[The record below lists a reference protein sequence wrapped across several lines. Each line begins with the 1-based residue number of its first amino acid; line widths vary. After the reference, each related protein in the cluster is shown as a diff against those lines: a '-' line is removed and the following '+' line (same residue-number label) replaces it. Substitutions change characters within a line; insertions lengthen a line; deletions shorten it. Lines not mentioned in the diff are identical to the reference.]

1 MKKVDKN
8 SRQDGQIIKEEQP
21 VIVAIGAS
29 AGGLE
34 ALQDFFKNMPLNTG
48 LSFVVIQHLS
58 PDYKS
63 LMDELLARYTQI
75 PIKIITDGMLVE
87 PDHIYLIPPR
97 KNLYIFHRK
106 LFLEDQNIKRGLN
119 LPVDIF
125 FRSLATEMGKNAI
138 GVILSGTGSDGT
150 LGTRAIKENGG
161 IVIVQDESTAKF
173 DGMPRSSVATGL
185 VDFILPPAKMPDAIV
200 NYIKHPFVSKEKALD
215 NILSKNIDTLSKII
229 MILRDYSGIDFSYYK
244 ENTITRRLERRVSI
258 NRFDSLDQ
266 YLIFLSESDK
276 EKETLFRELLIGV
289 TRFFRDTE
297 AFESIKEN
305 VIPRFKDK
313 KSLRIWSIGCSTG
326 EEVYSVAF
334 LISDFI
340 EKNNLN
346 CEVKIF
352 ATDIDK
358 HSLDIASQGLYPDN
372 IVADIDT
379 YYLKKYFVRKD
390 DGYQVHEQ
398 IRKMIVFANHNL
410 LKDPPFSKIDLIVC
424 RNLFIYL
431 KSDVQQRLLSIFF
444 YSLSPN
450 GILFMGN
457 SETIGEMSE
466 AFDAIDNKNKIYIC
480 KSGYKPPIIKD
491 LPILSHRGQDYET
504 NLFSKRRG
512 SEILKSDK
520 LMEVLLGE
528 YLPPSIIIDQN
539 DYIIH
544 IINNVSEFV
553 KLQPGKFSQN
563 LYDNL
568 PNELG
573 LFVSTQLRKLK
584 RDNQKTLTEIVY
596 GIKNYEDRKIQITT
610 SKIELEKTLL
620 YLISFSSIKDTE
632 TEKVKKSKSKDKVID
647 VDRQIISRISELE
660 KELQYTKEN
669 LQATVE
675 ELETSNEEL
684 QSSNEE
690 LIASNEELQSTNE
703 ELQSVNE
710 ELYTVNSEYQN
721 KIEELS
727 KLNNDMNNLLRNTE
741 VGALYLDRNLCI
753 RKITPLVSKI
763 TNIMQNDIGRPMSHI
778 TVLPNYTQIYDDLNT
793 VVDTLQPVD
802 REIFLS
808 KENKW
813 YLVRLRPYRTDFN
826 AVDGFLITFVEITK
840 LIEERNKVQDLNI
853 KLQSV
858 LELGKVAWWDWDLT
872 NNKVSMD
879 ERKATMLGYKIEEF
893 PTDVYDICNL
903 IHPDDYDKTMQMM
916 KDYLDG
922 KTNEW
927 KTIYRIRR
935 KDGDFSWYYDRGH
948 FSEFD
953 DKGKPTKITGAV
965 FDVTNLKE
973 FEYQLSGFKQLTERI
988 ISDNPY
994 AITILDA
1001 SGSII
1006 YANKK
1011 SEELFGIIQDDI
1023 VNRHYNSPAWK
1034 IEGLDGKSIS
1044 PKKLPFSIVKSTL
1057 EPLENYRHY
1066 IYHPQKGKILL
1077 SISGSPILDEK
1088 GNFVY
1093 AFFLVREIVSN
1104 E

>member
-1 MKKVDKN
+1 MKKVTMQSLPDK
-8 SRQDGQIIKEEQP
+8 QISKEEQP
-21 VIVAIGAS
+21 IIVAIGAS

-34 ALQDFFKNMPLNTG
+34 ALQDFFINMPLNTG
-48 LSFVVIQHLS
+48 LSFVVVQHLS

-161 IVIVQDESTAKF
+161 MVIVQDETTAKF

-185 VDFILPPAKMPDAIV
+185 VDFILPPSKMPDAII

-215 NILSKNIDTLSKII
+215 NILSKNIDSLSKII

-297 AFESIKEN
+297 AFESLKEN
-305 VIPRFKDK
+305 VIPKFADK

-326 EEVYSVAF
+326 EEVYSIAF
-334 LISDFI
+334 LISDYFD
-340 EKNNLN
+340 KNNSN
-346 CEVKIF
+346 CEIKIF

-358 HSLDIASQGLYPDN
+358 HSLEIASQGLYPDN
-372 IVADIDT
+372 IVADIDP

-398 IRKMIVFANHNL
+398 IRKLIVFANHNL

-431 KSDVQQRLLSIFF
+431 KPEVQQRLLSIFF

-450 GILFMGN
+450 GFLFMGN

-466 AFDAIDNKNKIYIC
+466 AFDAIDNRNKIYKC
-480 KSGYKPPIIKD
+480 KQGYKPPIIKD
-491 LPILSHRGQDYET
+491 LPILSHRGQDYES
-504 NLFSKRRG
+504 NLFTKRR
-512 SEILKSDK
+512 SNEILKIDK
-520 LMEVLLGE
+520 LIETLLGE
-528 YLPPSIIIDQN
+528 YLPPSVIIDQN

-544 IINNVSEFV
+544 IINNVSDFV

-568 PNELG
+568 PHELG

-584 RDNQKTLTEIVY
+584 RENQKSISEIVF
-596 GIKNYEDRKIQITT
+596 GIKNYEDKKIKITV
-610 SKIELEKTLL
+610 SKIELEKTFLF
-620 YLISFSSIKDTE
+620 LISFSYII
-632 TEKVKKSKSKDKVID
+632 EKEVEIAKKSKSKDKVVQLD
-647 VDRQIISRISELE
+647 KQIISRISELE
-660 KELQYTKEN
+660 KELQFTKES

-727 KLNNDMNNLLRNTE
+727 KLNNNMNNLLRNTE

-763 TNIMQNDIGRPMSHI
+763 TNIMQSDIGRPITHI
-778 TVLPNYTQIYDDLNT
+778 TVLPNYSQIYQDLNT
-793 VVDTLQPVD
+793 VVETLQPID
-802 REIFLS
+802 REVLQIQ
-808 KENKW
+808 ENKW
-813 YLVRLRPYRTDFN
+813 YLVRIRPYRTDFN

-840 LIEERNKVQDLNI
+840 LVEERNKVRDINN
-853 KLQSV
+853 KLMSV
-858 LELGKVAWWDWDLT
+858 LQLGKVAWWEWDLVT
-872 NNKVSMD
+872 NKVSMD
-879 ERKATMLGYKIEEF
+879 DAKATMIGYNVEEF

-903 IHPDDYDKTMQMM
+903 IHPDDYDKTMKMM
-916 KDYLDG
+916 KDYLEG
-922 KTNEW
+922 KSDEW
-927 KTIYRIRR
+927 NAVYRIRR
-935 KDGDFSWYYDRGH
+935 KDGNYSWYFDRGH
-948 FSEFD
+948 YSEYD
-953 DKGKPTKITGAV
+953 EKGKPTKLTGAV

-973 FEYQLSGFKQLTERI
+973 FEYQLSSFKQLTERI
-988 ISDNPY
+988 IQDNPY
-994 AITILDA
+994 AITIVNYE
-1001 SGSII
+1001 GVIT

-1011 SEELFGIIQDDI
+1011 AVEIFGIKVNDI
-1023 VNRHYNSPAWK
+1023 TKRTYNAEAWQ
-1034 IEGLDGKSIS
+1034 IEGMDGKPIN

-1057 EPLENYRHY
+1057 KSVENYKHY
-1066 IYHPQKGKILL
+1066 IYHPKKGKILL

-1088 GNFVY
+1088 GKFVY
-1093 AFFLVREIVSN
+1093 AFFIVREEKN

>member
-1 MKKVDKN
+1 MKKNENNPRIEQSV
-8 SRQDGQIIKEEQP
+8 IKEEQP
-21 VIVAIGAS
+21 LIVAIGAS

-34 ALQDFFKNMPLNTG
+34 ALQDFFKNLPLKTG
-48 LSFVVIQHLS
+48 MAFVVIQHLS

-97 KNLYIFHRK
+97 KNLYIFHQK
-106 LFLEDQNIKRGLN
+106 LFLEDQNLKRGLN

-125 FRSLATEMGKNAI
+125 FRSLATEMGKRAI

-150 LGTRAIKENGG
+150 LGTRAIKEAGG
-161 IVIVQDESTAKF
+161 MIIVQDESTAKF

-185 VDFILPPAKMPDAIV
+185 VDYILPPAKMPEAII

-215 NILSKNIDTLSKII
+215 NILTKNIDTLSKII

-276 EKETLFRELLIGV
+276 EKEILFRELLIGV
-289 TRFFRDTE
+289 TRFFRDAE
-297 AFESIKEN
+297 AFESLKEN
-305 VIPRFKDK
+305 VISKFGDR

-326 EEVYSVAF
+326 EEVYSIAF
-334 LISDFI
+334 LISDYI
-340 EKNNLN
+340 DKNNLN

-358 HSLDIASQGLYPDN
+358 QSLDIASQGLYPDN
-372 IVADIDT
+372 IVADIDP
-379 YYLKKYFVRKD
+379 YYLKKYFVRRES
-390 DGYQVHEQ
+390 GYQVHEQ

-410 LKDPPFSKIDLIVC
+410 LKDPPFSKIDLIIC

-431 KSDVQQRLLSIFF
+431 KPEVQQRLLSIFF
-444 YSLSPN
+444 YSLSPS
-450 GILFMGN
+450 GVLFMGN

-466 AFDAIDNKNKIYIC
+466 AFDAIDARNKIYAC
-480 KSGYKPPIIKD
+480 KTGYKPPIIKD
-491 LPILSHRGQDYET
+491 LPIPTSHRGQDYES

-512 SEILKSDK
+512 YEGLKIDK
-520 LMEVLLGE
+520 LMDTLLGE
-528 YLPPSIIIDQN
+528 YLPPSVIIDQN

-544 IINNVSEFV
+544 VINNVSEFV
-553 KLQPGKFSQN
+553 RLQPGKFSQN

-584 RDNQKTLTEIVY
+584 RENQKTLSEIVV
-596 GIKNYEDRKIQITT
+596 GIKSFEDKKVQITT
-610 SKIELEKTLL
+610 TKIELDKTTL
-620 YLISFSSIKDTE
+620 YLISFSSIKDKE
-632 TEKVKKSKSKDKVID
+632 PAKRAKKKDQPLEI
-647 VDRQIISRISELE
+647 DRQIISRVSELE

-753 RKITPLVSKI
+753 RKITPLVTKI
-763 TNIMQNDIGRPMSHI
+763 TNIMQNDIGRPINHI
-778 TVLPNYTQIYDDLNT
+778 TVLPNYSQIYDDLNS
-793 VVDTLQPVD
+793 VVETLQAID
-802 REIFLS
+802 REILT
-808 KENKW
+808 KDGKW

-840 LIEERNKVQDLNI
+840 LIEERNKVRDTNN
-853 KLQSV
+853 KLESV
-858 LELGKVAWWDWDLT
+858 LQLGKVAWWEWDLQT
-872 NNKVSMD
+872 NKVTMD
-879 ERKATMLGYKIEEF
+879 DAKATMIGYKVEEF
-893 PTDVYDICNL
+893 PTDVYEVCNL
-903 IHPDDYDKTMQMM
+903 IHPDDYEKTMKLM
-916 KDYLDG
+916 KDFLEG
-922 KTNEW
+922 KSDEW
-927 KTIYRIRR
+927 NAIYRIRR
-935 KDGDFSWYYDRGH
+935 KDGKYSWYYDRGH
-948 FSEFD
+948 FSEYD
-953 DKGKPTKITGAV
+953 ENRKPTKITGAV

-973 FEYQLSGFKQLTERI
+973 FEYQLSSFKQLTEKI
-988 ISDNPY
+988 IQDNPY
-994 AITILDA
+994 AITIVDSL
-1001 SGSII
+1001 GSIT

-1011 SEELFGIIQDDI
+1011 SEELFGIKQSDI
-1023 VNRHYNSPAWK
+1023 TNRTFNSPDWK
-1034 IEGLDGKSIS
+1034 IEDLDGKPID
-1044 PKKLPFSIVKSTL
+1044 PANLPYSIVKNTL
-1057 EPLENYRHY
+1057 APIEDYQHY
-1066 IYHPQKGKILL
+1066 IYHPEKGKKLI
-1077 SISGSPILDEK
+1077 SITGSPILDEK
-1088 GNFVY
+1088 GKFVY
-1093 AFFLVREIVSN
+1093 AFFIVREIS
-1104 E
+1104 

>member
-1 MKKVDKN
+1 MKKVEKDFRPDK
-8 SRQDGQIIKEEQP
+8 QMMKEEQP
-21 VIVAIGAS
+21 IIVAIGAS

-34 ALQDFFKNMPLNTG
+34 ALQEFFKNMPLKTG

-63 LMDELLARYTQI
+63 LMDELLARYTNI

-150 LGTRAIKENGG
+150 LGTRAIKEGGG
-161 IVIVQDESTAKF
+161 IIIVQDESTAKF

-200 NYIKHPFVSKEKALD
+200 NYIKHPFVSKDKALD

-305 VIPRFKDK
+305 VVTKFADK
-313 KSLRIWSIGCSTG
+313 RSLRIWSIGCSTG
-326 EEVYSVAF
+326 EEVYSIAF
-334 LISDFI
+334 LISDFLD
-340 EKNNLN
+340 KNNIN

-358 HSLDIASQGLYPDN
+358 HSLEIASQGMYPDN
-372 IVADIDT
+372 IVADIDP

-410 LKDPPFSKIDLIVC
+410 LKDPPFSKIDLIIC

-431 KSDVQQRLLSIFF
+431 KPDVQQRLLSIFY

-450 GILFMGN
+450 GMLFMGS

-466 AFDAIDNKNKIYIC
+466 AFNPIDNRNKIYSC
-480 KSGYKPPIIKD
+480 NTDYKPPIIKD

-504 NLFSKRRG
+504 NLISRRKG
-512 SEILKSDK
+512 SELFKSDK
-520 LMEVLLGE
+520 LMEALLGDF
-528 YLPPSIIIDQN
+528 LPPSIIIDQN

-553 KLQPGKFSQN
+553 KLQPGKFSQS

-568 PNELG
+568 PHELG

-584 RDNQKTLTEIVY
+584 RENQKSISEIIF
-596 GIKNYEDRKIQITT
+596 GIKNYEDKKVQITT
-610 SKIELEKTLL
+610 SKVELEKTTLF
-620 YLISFSSIKDTE
+620 LISFTSIQE
-632 TEKVKKSKSKDKVID
+632 VESEKAKKSKTKNKAVEL
-647 VDRQIISRISELE
+647 DRQIISRVSELE
-660 KELQYTKEN
+660 KELQFTKES

-753 RKITPLVSKI
+753 RKITPLVTKI
-763 TNIMQNDIGRPMSHI
+763 TNIMQNDIGRPINHI
-778 TVLPNYTQIYDDLNT
+778 TVLPNYPEIYDDLNT
-793 VVDTLQPVD
+793 VVETLQPINREVLLTQED
-802 REIFLS
+802 R
-808 KENKW
+808 W

-826 AVDGFLITFVEITK
+826 AVDGFLITFVDITK
-840 LIEERNKVQDLNI
+840 QMEERNRVREVNNRLE
-853 KLQSV
+853 SV
-858 LELGKVAWWDWDLT
+858 LQLGKVAWWEWDLVS
-872 NNKVSMD
+872 NKVSMD
-879 ERKATMLGYKIEEF
+879 DAKATMIGYTVEEF
-893 PTDVYDICNL
+893 PTDVYEICKL
-903 IHPDDYDKTMQMM
+903 IHPEDYDKTMKMM
-916 KDYLDG
+916 KDYLEG
-922 KTNEW
+922 NSKEW
-927 KTIYRIRR
+927 NSIYRIRR
-935 KDGDFSWYYDRGH
+935 KDGNYSWYYDRGH

-953 DKGKPTKITGAV
+953 EKGKPVKLTGAV
-965 FDVTNLKE
+965 FDVTTLKE
-973 FEYQLSGFKQLTERI
+973 FEYELTSFKQLTERI
-988 ISDNPY
+988 IQDNPY
-994 AITILDA
+994 AITIVNA
-1001 SGSII
+1001 NGII
-1006 YANKK
+1006 TYANKK
-1011 SEELFGIIQDDI
+1011 AEDLFGIKITDI
-1023 VNRHYNSPAWK
+1023 TKRQYHSAEWK
-1034 IEGLDGKSIS
+1034 IEGLDGKPINS
-1044 PKKLPFSIVKSTL
+1044 KKLPFSVVKSTL
-1057 EPLENYRHY
+1057 KSIEDYRHY
-1066 IYHPQKGKILL
+1066 IYHPEKGKILL

-1088 GNFVY
+1088 GIFVY
-1093 AFFLVREIVSN
+1093 AFFIVREININ

>member
-1 MKKVDKN
+1 MKKADINNRSDKE
-8 SRQDGQIIKEEQP
+8 ILKEKKP
-21 VIVAIGAS
+21 IIVAIGAS
-29 AGGLE
+29 VGGLE
-34 ALQDFFKNMPLNTG
+34 ALQEFFKNMPLNTG

-97 KNLYIFHRK
+97 KNLYIFHGK

-150 LGTRAIKENGG
+150 LGTRAIKEAGG
-161 IVIVQDESTAKF
+161 MVIVQDETTAKF
-173 DGMPRSSVATGL
+173 DGMPRSSAATGL
-185 VDFILPPAKMPDAIV
+185 VDFILPPSKMPDAII
-200 NYIKHPFVSKEKALD
+200 NYIKHPFISKEKTLE
-215 NILSKNIDTLSKII
+215 NILTKNIDTLSKII

-244 ENTITRRLERRVSI
+244 ENTITRRLERRVTI
-258 NRFDSLDQ
+258 NRFDSLEQ
-266 YLIFLSESDK
+266 YLVFLSESDK

-289 TRFFRDTE
+289 TRFFRDNE
-297 AFESIKEN
+297 AFESFKEN
-305 VIPRFKDK
+305 VLPNFLNK

-326 EEVYSVAF
+326 EEVYSIAF

-340 EKNNLN
+340 DKKNLN

-358 HSLDIASQGLYPDN
+358 QSLDVASQGFYPDN
-372 IVADIDT
+372 IVADIDP
-379 YYLKKYFVRKD
+379 YYLKKYFIRKEN
-390 DGYQVHEQ
+390 GYQVHEN

-410 LKDPPFSKIDLIVC
+410 LKDPPFSKIDLIIC

-431 KSDVQQRLLSIFF
+431 KPEVQQRLLSIFF
-444 YSLSPN
+444 YSLSPS
-450 GILFMGN
+450 GYLFMGN
-457 SETIGEMSE
+457 SETIGEMTE
-466 AFDAIDNKNKIYIC
+466 AFETIDVKNKIYQC

-491 LPILSHRGQDYET
+491 LPIPSNRGLDYESYT
-504 NLFSKRRG
+504 LTKRRNLESFKG
-512 SEILKSDK
+512 DK
-520 LMEVLLGE
+520 LMEALVGKF
-528 YLPPSIIIDQN
+528 LPASVVIDQN
-539 DYIIH
+539 DYIVQ
-544 IINNVSEFV
+544 IINDVSEFV

-584 RDNQKTLTEIVY
+584 RDNQKSISEVVA
-596 GIKNYEDRKIQITT
+596 GIKNYEDKKIQITT
-610 SKIELEKTLL
+610 SAIELEKSTF
-620 YLISFSSIKDTE
+620 YLISFEYIS
-632 TEKVKKSKSKDKVID
+632 EKEPEVTKKTRRTKQPIEID
-647 VDRQIISRISELE
+647 RNILTRVSELE
-660 KELQYTKEN
+660 KELQFTKEN

-727 KLNNDMNNLLRNTE
+727 KLNNDMSNLLRNTE

-753 RKITPLVSKI
+753 RKITPIVSKI
-763 TNIMQNDIGRPMSHI
+763 TNIMQNDIGRPINHI
-778 TVLPNYTQIYDDLNT
+778 TVLPSYTQIYDDLNT
-793 VVDTLQPVD
+793 LVETLQPID
-802 REIFLS
+802 REILT
-808 KENKW
+808 KDNKW

-826 AVDGFLITFVEITK
+826 AVDGFLITFIEITN
-840 LIEERNKVQDLNI
+840 LIEERNKARETNNR
-853 KLQSV
+853 
-858 LELGKVAWWDWDLT
+858 LESILKLGKVAWWEWDLAT
-872 NNKVSMD
+872 NKVSMD
-879 ERKATMLGYKIEEF
+879 DAKATMIGYRVEEF
-893 PTDVYDICNL
+893 PTDVFEVCNL
-903 IHPDDYDKTMQMM
+903 IHPDDYEKTMQIMR
-916 KDYLDG
+916 DYLDG

-927 KTIYRIRR
+927 NALYRIRR
-935 KDGDFSWYYDRGH
+935 KDGTYAWYYDRGH

-953 DKGKPTKITGAV
+953 EKGKPTKITGAV

-973 FEYQLSGFKQLTERI
+973 FENELRSFKVLTEKI
-988 ISDNPY
+988 IQDNPF
-994 AITILDA
+994 AIVIVNFEGT
-1001 SGSII
+1001 II

-1011 SEELFGIIQDDI
+1011 SEDLFGITISDI
-1023 VNRHYNSPAWK
+1023 TKRKYNSPDWK
-1034 IEGLDGKSIS
+1034 IEGLDGRPID
-1044 PKKLPFSIVKSTL
+1044 PNNLPFQIVKRTL
-1057 EPLENYRHY
+1057 KPLDNFQHF
-1066 IYHPQKGKILL
+1066 IYHPTKGKILI
-1077 SISGSPILDEK
+1077 SISGSPILDEQ
-1088 GNFVY
+1088 GNFVN
-1093 AFFLVREIVSN
+1093 AFFIVREVTKN
-1104 E
+1104 ER